1 MKPNECRVHL
11 SQQISCRCQNP
22 FLQQMDSVCC
32 IFAEKGAV
40 FVVCFQR
47 RLGFNLQQIDL
58 IVVLGNETGGF
69 LEYVLQ
75 PVVV

>member
-11 SQQISCRCQNP
+11 SQQDSCRCQDP
-22 FLQQMDSVCC
+22 FLQQIDSLCSV
-32 IFAEKGAV
+32 FAEKGAV
-40 FVVCFQR
+40 FVACFQTH
-47 RLGFNLQQIDL
+47 LGFNLQQIDL
-58 IVVLGNETGGF
+58 IVVLGKETGGF